1 MLIII
6 KKVLEKF
13 WRRSNFAANFR
24 IMDWKYT
31 LAFLCVA
38 AAVCGCNKEETPSE
52 PVRHTVTLRANAAG
66 DENTRS
72 IFNSQGQFYWLPT
85 DAIGVETESGDG
97 TKAFSELKW
106 DTGKAY
112 TTSGS
117 FSGNVEG
124 TVGTCAVYP
133 YNAAHTISGTNLT
146 YNLPSTY
153 TYTGLDNDYYVAG
166 STSYINSANAP
177 AYGVIKDDGNGNLS
191 TQFQHLGGVLCI
203 KLDWIPATAG
213 HITITAD
220 KQITGDFKVNLED
233 SNPQITPSDNSSA
246 KNTVT
251 INWEN
256 ATQGDS
262 GGVFYFPM
270 PVGTFNVSV
279 EVGYHAIGSGDM
291 ARVSK
296 SREVTITRR
305 LMKKVSLA
313 YDTMAKDSYY
323 IYGGHKFIDLG
334 LPSGLLWAETN
345 VGADNIGN
353 CGNYYVWGET
363 QTKDNYG
370 KITSYSKYNNDGDVL
385 ALTDDAAYV
394 NWGKYCRMP
403 SKAEWQELNSKCEK
417 GTNASYYGRT
427 YIGTNGNSIFL
438 PAGGFRIDD
447 SVNSSPYEGYYWCRD
462 LAYAP
467 DYPNVFVFN
476 SDYNSDAAYTRIG
489 FDDEDDAE
497 DRCDF
502 RYKGYSIRPV
512 VSIKEI
518 GY

>member
-1 MLIII
+1 MT
-6 KKVLEKF
+6 
-13 WRRSNFAANFR
+13 RRFVITS
-24 IMDWKYT
+24 IC
-31 LAFLCVA
+31 LATALL
-38 AAVCGCNKEETPSE
+38 CGCNKEETPSE
-52 PVRHTVTLRANAAG
+52 PVGHTVTLQASAAG
-66 DENTRS
+66 DETATKS
-72 IFNSQGQFYWLPT
+72 VFDKQGQFWWLPS
-85 DAIGVETESGDG
+85 DAIGVATAGVDG
-97 TKAFSELKW
+97 TISFSELK
-106 DTGKAY
+106 Y
-112 TTSGS
+112 TDAVLSKTVE
-117 FSGNVEG
+117 FSGYVEG
-124 TVGTCAVYP
+124 TVGEYAVYP
-133 YNAAHTISGTNLT
+133 YNAGHKLSGTTLT
-146 YNLPSTY
+146 YNLPASY
-153 TYTGLDNDYYVAG
+153 TYTEPDADYYSKG
-166 STSYINSANAP
+166 TSSYINSANAP
-177 AYGVIKDDGNGNLS
+177 AYGVIASDANGDLS
-191 TQFQHLGGVLCI
+191 TQFKHLGGVLCV
-203 KLDWIPATAG
+203 KLDRIPATAG

-220 KQITGDFKVNLED
+220 RKITGDFSANLED
-233 SNPQITPSDNSSA
+233 DTPQIKTSEDASSS
-246 KNTVT
+246 KENTVT
-251 INWEN
+251 ISWTR
-256 ATQGDS
+256 ATQGAS
-262 GGVFYFPM
+262 GVFYFPM

-279 EVGYHAIGSGDM
+279 EVGYHSVNFGEM

-296 SREVTITRR
+296 SREVTISRQ
-305 LMKKVSLA
+305 LMKRISLA
-313 YDTMAKDSYY
+313 YETMAKDSYR

-345 VGADNIGN
+345 VGAVNYYD

-363 QTKDNYG
+363 KTKDNYG

-385 ALTDDAAYV
+385 ALTDDAAYA

-447 SVNSSPYEGYYWCRD
+447 SVNSSPQEGYYWSRD

-467 DYPNVFVFN
+467 DYPNVFVFY

-497 DRCDF
+497 KRYDF

>member
-6 KKVLEKF
+6 KKVLEKL

-66 DENTRS
+66 DETTRS

-97 TKAFSELKW
+97 KTTFSELKW
-106 DTGKAY
+106 DTGNAY

-117 FSGNVEG
+117 FSGDVEG
-124 TVGTCAVYP
+124 TVGTYAVYP
-133 YNAAHTISGTNLT
+133 YNAAHTISGTTLV

-153 TYTGLDNDYYVAG
+153 TYTEPDKDYYVAG
-166 STSYINSANAP
+166 TTSYINSANAP
-177 AYGVIKDDGNGNLS
+177 AYGVIEDDGNGNLS
-191 TQFQHLGGVLCI
+191 TQFKHLGGVLCI
-203 KLDWIPATAG
+203 KLDWIPATTG

-233 SNPQITPSDNSSA
+233 TNPQITPSDNSSA

-296 SREVTITRR
+296 SREVTITRK

-334 LPSGLLWAETN
+334 LPNGLLWAETN
-345 VGADNIGN
+345 VGANS
-353 CGNYYVWGET
+353 CYEFGNYYTWGET
-363 QTKDNYG
+363 KTKDNYG
-370 KITSYSKYNNDGDVL
+370 KESYSTYDDDDDVL
-385 ALTDDAAYV
+385 ALTDDAASV
-394 NWGKYCRMP
+394 NWGTYCRTP
-403 SKAEWQELNSKCEK
+403 SQDDWQKLIDNCSI
-417 GTNASYYGRT
+417 GTDAAGYIGRT
-427 YIGTNGNSIFL
+427 YVGKNGNSIFL
-438 PAGGFRIDD
+438 APGGFRIDD
-447 SVNSSPYEGYYWCRD
+447 SVNSSGYYGYYWSRNQGD
-462 LAYAP
+462 AP
-467 DYPNVFVFN
+467 DYPYCFIFGT
-476 SDYNSDAAYTRIG
+476 SGYTAIKY
-489 FDDEDDAE
+489 DETNE
-497 DRCDF
+497 RF
-502 RYKGYSIRPV
+502 KGYSIRPV
-512 VSIKEI
+512 AVVKSTASAQ
-518 GY
+518 

>member
-1 MLIII
+1 MT
-6 KKVLEKF
+6 
-13 WRRSNFAANFR
+13 RN
-24 IMDWKYT
+24 YT
-31 LAFLCVA
+31 LAFLCIA

-52 PVRHTVTLRANAAG
+52 PVRHTVTLQASAAG
-66 DENTRS
+66 EENTRS
-72 IFNSQGQFYWLPT
+72 IFDSEGHFYWLPS
-85 DAIGVETESGDG
+85 DAIGVATVSGDG
-97 TKAFSELKW
+97 TTTFSELKW
-106 DTGKAY
+106 DTSLAY
-112 TTSGS
+112 TRSGS
-117 FSGNVEG
+117 FSGEVEG

-133 YNAAHTISGTNLT
+133 YNAGHKLSGTTLI

-153 TYTGLDNDYYVAG
+153 TYSEPDKDYYVAG
-166 STSYINSANAP
+166 TKSYINSANAP
-177 AYGVIKDDGNGNLS
+177 AYGVITTGDNGDLS
-191 TQFQHLGGVLCI
+191 TQFKHLGGVLCI
-203 KLDWIPATAG
+203 KLDWIPATTG

-233 SNPQITPSDNSSA
+233 TDPQITPSDNSSA

-279 EVGYHAIGSGDM
+279 EVGYNAIGSGKM

-296 SREVTITRR
+296 SREVTITRK

-345 VGADNIGN
+345 VGADNYYDYG
-353 CGNYYVWGET
+353 GYYVWGEIET
-363 QTKDNYG
+363 RSDGYG
-370 KITSYSKYNNDGDVL
+370 EQSSYSKYNDDDKKTVL
-385 ALTDDAAYV
+385 ELADDAAAA
-394 NWGKYCRMP
+394 NWGTYCRMP
-403 SKAEWQELNSKCEK
+403 SKSEWKELHDNCSIGSNAEK
-417 GTNASYYGRT
+417 YGRT
-427 YIGTNGNSIFL
+427 YVSKKNGNSIFL
-438 PAGGFRIDD
+438 PPGGFAIDKNI
-447 SVNSSPYEGYYWCRD
+447 NSSLYEGYYWCQD

-476 SDYNSDAAYTRIG
+476 SDYNSDATYTRIG
-489 FDDEDDAE
+489 FDDKDDAE
-497 DRCDF
+497 KRCDF

-512 VSIKEI
+512 VVKK
-518 GY
+518 